1 MTEPPQAPDET
12 DVLFYVLRRKRA
24 EARLAML
31 YERVWPALWPPLGI
45 IAAFL
50 VLALLEAPALL
61 APWARVSLLAV
72 FAFATLA
79 AFVRGIRRIVAPSI
93 SEADRRL
100 ERATGLRHR
109 PLEILQDRPAL
120 PGAES
125 LWHAHIARA
134 RAQIVRLR
142 VGLPRPGLA
151 AIDRHALRA
160 LALVALIAAIGVA
173 GEQTMARLGRAIQ
186 PSFAPPAT
194 PAQVLIQAWITPPA
208 HTGLAPVFLKAEG
221 GVASVPAGAHLT
233 INLSGGDGT
242 PELLLPDG
250 PAPFAALG
258 PASFQA
264 DRDLATGGRIA
275 VRRAGREITG
285 WDVTVIANRAPEVR
299 FPEPPGAAPNQRVPQ
314 TRLPWQVSHA
324 YGVTALQAE
333 MHLKD
338 RPEAPAVVIAIPLP
352 GGSPKAAKGARQQDL
367 TPHPWAG
374 LPVIAVLTARE
385 ATGLAG
391 TSAEAGFTL
400 PEREFQHPMARAL
413 VLIRK
418 QLTLRPQERTRAAG
432 ELQTLAGLDD
442 VWKDDLP
449 AFLNLQAI
457 TALLLRERAAG
468 AVEEAQERLWQ
479 LALHFEE
486 GAPDR
491 TAKALEQARQT
502 LRDLLEAEK
511 RGEQVDKAE
520 IEKRMKEVQEALD
533 RHLQAL
539 AEQARRDPGSEK
551 FDPDRQR
558 MDAQDLRR
566 LTEEMRNA
574 ADRDDLDKAR
584 EKLAEMEK
592 LLDELE
598 KGGNRPERKAE
609 RQKQRAEKRQR
620 GEQQMSAVQDMV
632 RREGGL
638 LDHTQGREDADRGAF
653 NPNRPGFP
661 RPNAQTFG
669 QTDEQRRQAAE
680 KREAE
685 RRADQRVQQA
695 LRRALGELM
704 QQHGDLTGE
713 VPPNLGEADSA
724 MRDAG
729 QAMADGRDA
738 AAAAAAQKAIA
749 ALQKGSQAMSQQMAR
764 MFGRPGQEDGDDG
777 EDGEDGEDGQD
788 GQNGREG
795 NQPGDGSQPGNRF
808 GNQPGGRN
816 FGPGQP
822 NRPWGGRRGVD
833 RRADEKRDPLGR
845 QLKEGSGGLDESGL
859 TQVPEEMEA
868 ARARAIQDELRRRG
882 AERTRPQPELDY
894 IDRLLKQF

>member
-1 MTEPPQAPDET
+1 MTNKPQAPDET

-24 EARLAML
+24 QARLAML
-31 YERVWPALWPPLGI
+31 YERIWPALWPPLGI
-45 IAAFL
+45 LAGFL
-50 VLALLEAPALL
+50 VLALLEVPSLLPPWARIALL
-61 APWARVSLLAV
+61 AG
-72 FAFATLA
+72 FALGMLA
-79 AFVRGIRRIVAPSI
+79 ALVRGIRRIAAPSVT
-93 SEADRRL
+93 EADRRL

-109 PLEILQDRPAL
+109 PLEILQDSPAL
-120 PGAES
+120 PGADS
-125 LWHAHIARA
+125 LWQAHIARA

-160 LALVALIAAIGVA
+160 LALVALIAALGVA
-173 GEQTMARLGRAIQ
+173 GEQTLARLGRAIQ
-186 PSFAPPAT
+186 PGFAPPAT

-221 GVASVPAGAHLT
+221 GAASVPAGAHLT
-233 INLSGGDGT
+233 INLSGGDGV
-242 PELLLPDG
+242 PEAVLPEG
-250 PAPFAALG
+250 PAPFATLG

-275 VRRAGREITG
+275 VRRAGRDIAA
-285 WDVTVIANRAPEVR
+285 WDVTVIPNRAPEVR
-299 FPEPPGAAPNQRVPQ
+299 FPEPPGVAPNQRVQQ

-324 YGVTALQAE
+324 YGVTGLQAE
-333 MHLKD
+333 LRLKD
-338 RPEAPAVVIAIPLP
+338 RPDAPPLVIAIPLP
-352 GGSPKAAKGARQQDL
+352 GGSPKQAKGARQQDL

-374 LPVIAVLTARE
+374 LPVIAVLVARE
-385 ATGLAG
+385 ATGLTG
-391 TSAEAGFTL
+391 RSAEAAFTL
-400 PEREFQHPMARAL
+400 PERDFQHPVAQAL

-418 QLTLRPQERTRAAG
+418 QLSLRPQERTRAAG
-432 ELQTLAGLDD
+432 ELQALAAVDD

-457 TALLLRERAAG
+457 TALLLRERQEG

-486 GAPDR
+486 GAPER
-491 TAKALEQARQT
+491 TAKALEQARQAV
-502 LRDLLEAEK
+502 REMLEAEK
-511 RGEQVDKAE
+511 RGEQIDKAE
-520 IEKRMKEVQEALD
+520 LEKRMKEVQEALD

-539 AEQARRDPGSEK
+539 AEQAKRDPGSDK

-558 MDAQDLRR
+558 LDAQDLRR
-566 LTEEMRNA
+566 LTEEMRKA
-574 ADRDDLDKAR
+574 GEKDEMDKAR
-584 EKLAEMEK
+584 DKLAEMEK
-592 LLDELE
+592 LLEELE
-598 KGGNRPERKAE
+598 KGGNQAGRKAE

-638 LDHTQGREDADRGAF
+638 LDHTQGREDAERGAY
-653 NPNRPGFP
+653 NPLRPGFP
-661 RPNAQTFG
+661 RPNAQSA
-669 QTDEQRRQAAE
+669 QSEEQRRQAAE
-680 KREAE
+680 KRAAE
-685 RRADQRVQQA
+685 RKGDQRVQQA

-729 QAMADGRDA
+729 KAMEEGRDA

-764 MFGRPGQEDGDDG
+764 MFGRPGQQDGDDGDDGDDG
-777 EDGEDGEDGQD
+777 EEGQEGQNGQD
-788 GQNGREG
+788 GNQQGEG
-795 NQPGDGSQPGNRF
+795 NQPGNRF

-845 QLKEGSGGLDESGL
+845 QLKEGSGGLDESGM

-868 ARARAIQDELRRRG
+868 ARSRAIQDELRRRG
-882 AERTRPQPELDY
+882 AERTRPPPELDY